1 MPAGYEKTTY
11 QTNVEKHKTNKQKH
25 QEQVTKATPRTDKT
39 ASDQTK
45 VKPPKKEGS

>member
-1 MPAGYEKTTY
+1 MPAGYEKPKY
-11 QTNVEKHKTNKQKH
+11 EPNVIKHKSNQQKH

-45 VKPPKKEGS
+45 VKQKEGS